1 MGGRGIFK
9 VMSDDGWSSMGGY
22 MEAKIQ
28 KLEKQF
34 QEKSSRNEQL
44 SSIFNKVAIHV
55 NGYTNPTADELKTLM
70 AKHGGK
76 YHAYY
81 NSNYTTHVIT
91 SNLPRAKA
99 KDLKPNQKIVRPEW
113 IVESIKAGNLLPI
126 QPYLLVAN
134 SSVSRQKILTSK
146 KEDKVN
152 PSSNPS
158 TSKYIEDI
166 TPQIKPEEGV
176 DTPQCGTVVA
186 NHVNQQASSRTSK
199 IAATTDSG
207 FLDEFYAN
215 SRLHFISTWKNDLA
229 DFVRALSQN
238 NQPFTGKEE
247 LLKLRKEQNGNLLL
261 NGKVIMHIDM
271 DCFFV
276 SVGLLSRPYLKGL
289 PVAVTH
295 HSSST
300 PSEHK
305 QRPGTDP
312 NFERSYYKEKLGKNF
327 EQKFTSNPVG
337 PSDGKASGSASKANT
352 VPSYSEIAS
361 CSYEAR
367 AAGLRNGMFYGRAK
381 ELCPDLIAIPYD
393 FKAYKEISQK
403 LYTVLA
409 SYTQSLEA
417 VSCDE
422 ALLDV
427 TQLVKDTNLT
437 PQVIAQN
444 IRGKILDATGCD
456 ASAGIGPNIAL
467 ARMATR
473 LGKPN
478 GQHEVTLEQ
487 AEEFIRDLPVKDLPG
502 VGRSTASRLRELGAN
517 TCKELQKIHPDLLKK
532 EFGNKT
538 GQKLHE
544 LSKGIDE
551 REVCQSKERKSVSAD
566 VNYGIRLKT
575 EDEMKTFLN
584 NLSNEVSSR
593 LKKTGL
599 SGKKITLKLMVRH
612 SDAPVE
618 TAKFKGHGV
627 CNSISRSKNLNEYI
641 DDCDI
646 IGREAIALIKSLQS
660 NVTDLRGI
668 GIQLSTLSSTSSLSK
683 SRLSIQQFMK
693 KGKRKSSEMQIN
705 TPEQKNDPAVYGN
718 QETEPTVKTDCQNK
732 VAKTEPAFDLR
743 EEKCETNDS
752 AKNDSINTSFL
763 DALPEELRKEIE
775 KDYKA
780 QKNALQQVKKPE
792 PSSASNSP
800 TKTLLQQSTLRGQS
814 SKRGH
819 PTGSKSRRK
828 VSRKVVKK
836 SPVKK
841 LLPLKAVTS
850 PNKLITDMFSKI
862 PKKEVGKIEPV
873 AKRSLED
880 AVTICEEKID
890 DVKNERKIN
899 KPSLGGATT
908 TAEVRDV
915 IRKWT
920 RAYSQELPLD
930 SDIEDIINYLCTL
943 VNHVRDLES
952 TELILRTIRRYIG
965 FVIERNNNV
974 EMQTVWLVAYS
985 RILCA
990 VNKEVESL
998 YDGAQF
1004 HLPSLH
1010 LP

>member
-1 MGGRGIFK
+1 
-9 VMSDDGWSSMGGY
+9 MSDDGWSSMGGY

-81 NSNYTTHVIT
+81 NRKINYTTHVIA

-113 IVESIKAGNLLPI
+113 IVESITAGTLLPI

-146 KEDKVN
+146 KEGELLDAFF
-152 PSSNPS
+152 SSNPS
-158 TSKYIEDI
+158 TSKCIEDT
-166 TPQIKPEEGV
+166 TPQVKPEAGEN
-176 DTPQCGTVVA
+176 TPQCSTVVA
-186 NHVNQQASSRTSK
+186 NHVNQQANSRTSK

-229 DFVRALSQN
+229 DFFKVTVTKQSTSYWKRRIIEIDERAKS
-238 NQPFTGKEE
+238 
-247 LLKLRKEQNGNLLL
+247 
-261 NGKVIMHIDM
+261 KVIMHIDM

-276 SVGLLSRPYLKGL
+276 SVGLLSRPHLKGR

-295 HSSST
+295 HS
-300 PSEHK
+300 
-305 QRPGTDP
+305 
-312 NFERSYYKEKLGKNF
+312 
-327 EQKFTSNPVG
+327 
-337 PSDGKASGSASKANT
+337 
-352 VPSYSEIAS
+352 SYSEIAS

-393 FKAYKEISQK
+393 FEAYKDISQK

-427 TQLVKDTNLT
+427 TQLVEDTSLT

-444 IRGKILDATGCD
+444 IRGKILDATGCN

-478 GQHEVTLEQ
+478 GQHEVTLQQ

-502 VGRSTASRLRELGAN
+502 VGRATASRLRELGAS
-517 TCKELQKIHPDLLKK
+517 TCGELQKIHPDLLKK

-599 SGKKITLKLMVRH
+599 SGKKITLKVMVRH

-627 CNSISRSKNLNEYI
+627 CNSISRSKNLNEYT

-646 IGREAIALIKSLQS
+646 IGREGITLMKSLQL

-668 GIQLSTLSSTSSLSK
+668 GIQLSTLTSTSSLSK
-683 SRLSIQQFMK
+683 SRLSIQQFIK
-693 KGKRKSSEMQIN
+693 KGKSCRKSSDMQII
-705 TPEQKNDPAVYGN
+705 TPEKKIDSEKKNVRLMILPSSVLLI
-718 QETEPTVKTDCQNK
+718 P
-732 VAKTEPAFDLR
+732 
-743 EEKCETNDS
+743 S
-752 AKNDSINTSFL
+752 HSNDSINTSFL

-780 QKNALQQVKKPE
+780 QKNALQQ
-792 PSSASNSP
+792 
-800 TKTLLQQSTLRGQS
+800 
-814 SKRGH
+814 
-819 PTGSKSRRK
+819 
-828 VSRKVVKK
+828 
-836 SPVKK
+836 
-841 LLPLKAVTS
+841 
-850 PNKLITDMFSKI
+850 
-862 PKKEVGKIEPV
+862 
-873 AKRSLED
+873 
-880 AVTICEEKID
+880 
-890 DVKNERKIN
+890 
-899 KPSLGGATT
+899 
-908 TAEVRDV
+908 
-915 IRKWT
+915 
-920 RAYSQELPLD
+920 
-930 SDIEDIINYLCTL
+930 
-943 VNHVRDLES
+943 
-952 TELILRTIRRYIG
+952 
-965 FVIERNNNV
+965 
-974 EMQTVWLVAYS
+974 
-985 RILCA
+985 
-990 VNKEVESL
+990 
-998 YDGAQF
+998 
-1004 HLPSLH
+1004 
-1010 LP
+1010 